1 MSRMGPYGAPM
12 ERLIQ
17 LLNIARFRDRLLVER
32 DPISRKT
39 ITDLLVAE
47 ESRLGHD
54 QEHLDRTERFIL
66 ECKDYIERQQ
76 SIVEHFEASGYDTTR
91 AQALLEGLQVCL
103 HLHNQHLVGLRAITG
118 APL

>member
-1 MSRMGPYGAPM
+1 M
-12 ERLIQ
+12 ERFFQ
-17 LLNIARFRDRLLVER
+17 LLDVAQLRDQSLVER
-32 DPISRKT
+32 SPTTRKT
-39 ITDLLVAE
+39 IIDLLVAE
-47 ESRLGHD
+47 VSRLGRD
-54 QEHLDRTERFIL
+54 QEHLNSTERFIR